1 MGGGGGAKIPACPVC
16 KCPTCPACPN
26 PVYDQNTCG
35 SLINDAVNAKK
46 CPSMVGLQY
55 NNSNKDVE
63 KILVALQ
70 NVINKLQE
78 ILCTSD
84 IKFKLL
90 ESIKKMP
97 LEWDQPV
104 NIFLVNLKQAVI
116 QATPYDGLM
125 VDRIKIDQV
134 RSLMFILAETIIS
147 INTVNGYINSAKLK
161 LSLISVLNS
170 ICLDYKEIDRNMI
183 PPPEVSVKPIY
194 NYTPSQ
200 PYVKSS
206 FGASNSN
213 QLWWLILLIIIPIV
227 FLAYRN
233 KDKIRIPSLDRQIS
247 NFGRQMKSIRRM

>member
-1 MGGGGGAKIPACPVC
+1 MGGGGSAKIPACPVC
-16 KCPTCPACPN
+16 KCPTCPACPK
-26 PVYDQNTCG
+26 PVYDENTCG
-35 SLINDAVNAKK
+35 PFIKK

-78 ILCTSD
+78 ILCTSN
-84 IKFKLL
+84 IKFRLL

-104 NIFLVNLKQAVI
+104 DVFLGNLKQAVI
-116 QATPYDGLM
+116 QATPYDGIM

-134 RSLMFILAETIIS
+134 RSLMLILAETIIS

-170 ICLDYKEIDRNMI
+170 ICLDYKEI
-183 PPPEVSVKPIY
+183 PPPEVSI
-194 NYTPSQ
+194 N
-200 PYVKSS
+200 YVKSS

-233 KDKIRIPSLDRQIS
+233 KDKIRIPSLNRQIS

>member
-1 MGGGGGAKIPACPVC
+1 MGGGGGAACPVC
-16 KCPTCPACPN
+16 KCPTCPACPK
-26 PVYDQNTCG
+26 PVYDENTCG
-35 SLINDAVNAKK
+35 TLIKNAVNAKK

-104 NIFLVNLKQAVI
+104 DIFLGNLKQAVI
-116 QATPYDGLM
+116 RATPYDAFM

-134 RSLMFILAETIIS
+134 RSLMAILAETIIS

-170 ICLDYKEIDRNMI
+170 ICFDYKEIDRNMI
-183 PPPEVSVKPIY
+183 PPPEVSI
-194 NYTPSQ
+194 N
-200 PYVKSS
+200 YVKSS
-206 FGASNSN
+206 FGASGYQIFSN
-213 QLWWLILLIIIPIV
+213 QFSMWWLILLIIIPIA

-233 KDKIRIPSLDRQIS
+233 KDKIRMPRLDRQIS